1 MKPIVIVITKQTSYS
16 RYVQNTESTNVFQ
29 EIKEMVERGDPAVA
43 RWKASHEAHSR
54 TLDIVT
60 NEIAKCAEM
69 LVFDASSFIA
79 EMKDVA
85 LVVTVGG
92 DGTLL
97 AASHNVHG
105 QIPVLGV
112 NSDPNT
118 SVGYFCTA
126 TAETFPE
133 QLRRAL
139 GCTCVGIALTRMK
152 VSKNKRII
160 DTRVLNDVLFC
171 HTSPATTSNY
181 ILTLVQ
187 ESPTESPFD
196 WGEVFQETQKSSG
209 FWVGPPAGST
219 AARRSAGFRSFPM
232 HEKDLQLAVRELYYK
247 PGSEPGRREVVAKPG
262 QSIHAISKMD
272 SAAMYIDGD
281 YKVVPVGLG
290 DELVFEVSNDPLW
303 LLGRPDVLCR

>member
-1 MKPIVIVITKQTSYS
+1 MKPIVIVVTKQTSYS

-29 EIKEMVERGDPAVA
+29 EIREMVERGDPAVA

-54 TLDIVT
+54 TLDIVS
-60 NEIAKCAEM
+60 NEIAKHAQM

-133 QLRRAL
+133 QLRGAL
-139 GCTCVGIALTRMK
+139 DCTCVGISLTRMT
-152 VSKNKRII
+152 VAKNKRVI
-160 DTRVLNDVLFC
+160 DTRVLNDALFC
-171 HTSPATTSNY
+171 HTCPATTSNY
-181 ILTLVQ
+181 ILELQ
-187 ESPTESPFD
+187 S
-196 WGEVFQETQKSSG
+196 WNARGEAERVFRETQKSSG
-209 FWVGPPAGST
+209 FWVGPAAGST
-219 AARRSAGFRSFPM
+219 AARRSAGFRSLAL
-232 HEKDLQLAVRELYYK
+232 HEKNLQLAVRELYYK
-247 PGSEPGRREVVAKPG
+247 PGSEPGRREVIVEQG
-262 QSIHAISKMD
+262 NLIRAISKMD

-281 YKVVPVGLG
+281 YKVVPVSLG
-290 DELVFEVSNDPLW
+290 DELEFEISQDPLW
-303 LLGRPDVLCR
+303 LLGRPDVLRR